1 MEYAKIENAQ
11 LQTAV
16 NEAADAQLR
25 ELNDLQLAFVGGG
38 SGEILPI

>member
-11 LQTAV
+11 LETAV

-25 ELNDLQLAFVGGG
+25 ELNSLQLAFVGGG
-38 SGEILPI
+38 AGEVAAV

>member
-11 LQTAV
+11 LESAM

-38 SGEILPI
+38 AGEVAAV